1 MKPVVIRNLN
11 DFPKLSYTIVALG
24 NFDGI
29 HLGHQQLLKKIEEIK
44 QKTNGKTVVFTFYP
58 HPLKI
63 IKQYNNAFIM
73 QSFREKY
80 EILCKFDVDY
90 IFCARFTKEF
100 AMLHP
105 QAFVKKYLCDGLK
118 AKEVCVGYNYTF
130 GKLSL
135 GNTLSLKEYSQEYG
149 FKLHI
154 IPAYKIDNITVS
166 SSKIRKF
173 LQNGQIELANQ
184 FLGRLYSING
194 IVKKGKQRGKSLGFP
209 TANIYF
215 NRPLLLKEGVYAGF
229 AKINDTYYK
238 AAINIGSNPTF
249 SDQIVHLEAY
259 LIDFDGDLY
268 NKRINIYFVKYIRQ
282 ETKFDSKEKLL
293 EQIKSDVEI
302 INSSCNENTFACV
315 F

>member
-1 MKPVVIRNLN
+1 MKPIVIRNIN
-11 DFPKLSYTIVALG
+11 DLPEIDYTIVALG

-29 HLGHQQLLKKIEEIK
+29 HLGHQQLLKKIVEIK

-63 IKQYNNAFIM
+63 IKQHNQAFIM

-80 EILCKFDVDY
+80 EILCKFNVDY

-100 AMLHP
+100 AMMHP
-105 QAFVKKYLCDGLK
+105 QSFVKKYMVDGLK

-130 GKLSL
+130 GKLAL
-135 GNTLSLKEYSQEYG
+135 GNTLTLKEYSKEFG

-173 LQNGQIELANQ
+173 LKSGEVELANQ

-215 NRPLLLKEGVYAGF
+215 NRPLLLQEGVYAGF
-229 AKINDTYYK
+229 AKINDIFYK
-238 AAINIGSNPTF
+238 AAINVGSNPTF
-249 SDQIVHLEAY
+249 GDQIVHIEAY
-259 LIDFDGDLY
+259 LIDFNGNLY
-268 NKRINIYFVKYIRQ
+268 NKRINLYFVKYIR
-282 ETKFDSKEKLL
+282 EEIKFDSKETLL
-293 EQIKSDVEI
+293 EQIKSDVETI
-302 INSSCNENTFACV
+302 DLSCNKDTLSCAF
-315 F
+315 